1 MSRWRAKFEALFSMF
16 LKIDDPIC
24 SATGGHWNPYQV
36 NMADYPGPGSGTDDQ
51 YEVKALMQLLVQEL

>member
-1 MSRWRAKFEALFSMF
+1 MF
-16 LKIDDPIC
+16 LKIDDPVC